1 MRICI
6 VGNYFGTTLDE
17 GQRNVTFYLYRELSK
32 HHPVL
37 LLSPVAMPFPG
48 FWRSIRQFDPQII
61 HYVPGPSL
69 KSFLV
74 TKAMTLYCRRAR
86 TVMSAILPN
95 LPHLTK
101 KIVSLLRPDLMLTQS
116 QRTEQAL
123 ADLGF
128 KVRFLPNGVDTEKF
142 APVNK
147 ELKQQLREKYG
158 LDKAKFIVSHVGSL
172 RQGRNV
178 EALTA
183 LQRDNVQVF
192 IVGRRHRTIELVI
205 HGKTSLAVEKGI
217 YQALKRKGCIVKTE
231 YLENIE
237 EIYALSDCYI
247 FPTVNPREG
256 IELPLSVMEAMSC
269 NLPVISTRFGALPR
283 LFESG
288 DGFFFAEKEEEFVH
302 LLDKAKNNNIEVKTR
317 EKVLPYSWANIAQQ
331 LEEIYSEVIG
341 VKR

>member
-1 MRICI
+1 MRICL
-6 VGNYFGTTLDE
+6 VGNYFGTTVDE
-17 GQRNVTFYLYRELSK
+17 GQRNVTFYLSKELSK
-32 HHPVL
+32 QHQVL
-37 LLSPVAMPFPG
+37 LLNLTDILFPG

-74 TKAMTLYCRRAR
+74 TKAMTLCCRHAK
-86 TVMSAILPN
+86 TVMSALLPN

-128 KVRFLPNGVDTEKF
+128 KVKFLPNGVDTEKF

-147 ELKQQLREKYG
+147 EVKQQLREKYG
-158 LDKAKFIVSHVGSL
+158 LDKAKFIVLHVGSL

-178 EALTA
+178 KALTA

-192 IVGRRHRTIELVI
+192 IIGRRHRAIEIFV
-205 HGKTSLAVEKGI
+205 HGKTSLAVEKGV
-217 YQALKRKGCIVKTE
+217 YQALKQKGCIVKTE

-256 IELPLSVMEAMSC
+256 IELPLSVMEAMAC

-288 DGFFFAEKEEEFVH
+288 DGFFFADKEEEFVH
-302 LLDKAKNNNIEVKTR
+302 LLDKAKNNSMEVKTR

-331 LEEIYSEVIG
+331 LEEIYREVIG
-341 VKR
+341 AEK